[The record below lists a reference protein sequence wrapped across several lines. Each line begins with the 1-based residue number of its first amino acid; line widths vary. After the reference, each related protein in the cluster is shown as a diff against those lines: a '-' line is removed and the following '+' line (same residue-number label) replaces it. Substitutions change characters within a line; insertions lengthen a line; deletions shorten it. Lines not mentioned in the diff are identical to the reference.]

1 MKIYCMSD
9 IHGCLWELEEALS
22 YVLEHLR
29 EDDTKLLFLGD
40 YIHYGNENYEVLDRI
55 MGLQEKYGDDK
66 VIALMGNHED
76 MILEGYNTINDDGND
91 NEDDDKYTN
100 WMRGLPT
107 YYTEGNTIFCHAG
120 IDEEA
125 GEDWEIGTSD
135 EIFTGKYPADIGRI
149 DGLDK
154 KVVAG
159 HVGTAELANNPKF
172 HDIFYDGQ
180 SHYYI
185 DGSTPK
191 SGKLPILLVDTDKD
205 KYYQVIDSGIEEVKP
220 YK

>member
-76 MILEGYNTINDDGND
+76 MVLEGYNAINDDGND
-91 NEDDDKYTN
+91 NEDDDKYIN

-107 YYTEGNTIFCHAG
+107 YYAEGNTIFCHAG

-135 EIFTGKYPADIGRI
+135 EIFTGKYPADIGKI
-149 DGLDK
+149 EGLDK

-159 HVGTAELANNPKF
+159 HVGTSSLVNDPKF
-172 HDIFYDGQ
+172 HDIYYDGQ

-185 DGSTPK
+185 DGSTPE
-191 SGKLPILLVDTDKD
+191 SGVLPILLVDTDKD
-205 KYYQVIDSGIEEVKP
+205 KYYQVTDSGLEEVQE

>member
-76 MILEGYNTINDDGND
+76 MVLEGYNTINDDGND
-91 NEDDDKYTN
+91 NEDDDKYIN
-100 WMRGLPT
+100 WMRG
-107 YYTEGNTIFCHAG
+107 
-120 IDEEA
+120 
-125 GEDWEIGTSD
+125 
-135 EIFTGKYPADIGRI
+135 
-149 DGLDK
+149 
-154 KVVAG
+154 
-159 HVGTAELANNPKF
+159 
-172 HDIFYDGQ
+172 Q
-180 SHYYI
+180 
-185 DGSTPK
+185 
-191 SGKLPILLVDTDKD
+191 ILRRL
-205 KYYQVIDSGIEEVKP
+205 
-220 YK
+220 